1 MSCPSLLEMKIVA
14 EENGQM
20 KHTLHSRHLTMI
32 ALGGTIGTGLF
43 IASGSAITT
52 AGPGGSLIAYAV
64 MGIMVYFLMTSLA
77 EMATYNPR
85 SGSFTEY
92 ATRYVDPA
100 LGFAMGWNYWFC
112 GAITVALELS
122 TVGIVMNFWFPHV
135 PAWIFSI
142 IAFAII
148 FTINYLSVRTYGET
162 EFWLSLLK
170 VAAVVIFV
178 IVGILVIFGV
188 IGSGKALG
196 LRNFTY
202 KQAPFV
208 HGLLGIISAFVVS
221 GFSFQGTEMVGIAAG
236 ESKDPSESVPHAIK
250 ATFWRILLFYIL
262 TIFVIACILP
272 YTNKHLLSSDV
283 QDIVTSPFTLIFEDA
298 GLRYAAGIM
307 NFVILIAVLSSA
319 NSWLY
324 AISRIIYSQSMDGF
338 LWKGFRKVN
347 RRGVPINSF
356 LAMALLSLL
365 LWGLQFIGPNVY
377 NYLIGASSLG
387 GFMEWLGIAI
397 AHYRFRR
404 GFIKQGHSLD
414 EMAYHAGMFPFG
426 PIFAFILCIIV
437 IVGQDVSA
445 FAKLDWSN
453 ILITYMSVPAFI
465 LFYLGYKIINHT
477 HLVPLDKMKLK

>member
-1 MSCPSLLEMKIVA
+1 MAERNTGKI
-14 EENGQM
+14 

-52 AGPGGSLIAYAV
+52 AGPGGSLIAYLV

-92 ATRYVDPA
+92 AGRYVDPA

-122 TVGIVMNFWFPHV
+122 TVGIVMNFWFPHIA
-135 PAWIFSI
+135 AWIFSL
-142 IAFAII
+142 IAFVII
-148 FTINYLSVRTYGET
+148 FTINYFSVRAYGET

-170 VAAVVIFV
+170 VAAVIIFL
-178 IVGILVIFGV
+178 IVGALVIIGV
-188 IGSGKALG
+188 LGDQKFIGLH
-196 LRNFTY
+196 NFTY
-202 KQAPFV
+202 RKAPFV
-208 HGLLGIISAFVVS
+208 NGVPGIISAFVVS

-236 ESKDPSESVPHAIK
+236 ESKDPEKSVPHAIK

-283 QDIVTSPFTLIFEDA
+283 QDIVTSPFTLIFENA
-298 GLRYAAGIM
+298 GLHYAAGIM

-324 AISRIIYSQSMDGF
+324 AISRILYSQSTEGY
-338 LWKGFRKVN
+338 LWHGFRRVN
-347 RRGVPINSF
+347 QRGVPIVSF
-356 LAMALLSLL
+356 LVMAALSLG
-365 LWGLQFIGPNVY
+365 LWALQFIGPNVY
-377 NYLIGASSLG
+377 NYLISASSLG

-404 GFIKQGHSLD
+404 AFIAQGHDLSELK
-414 EMAYHAGMFPFG
+414 YHAGLFPFG
-426 PIFAFILCIIV
+426 PILAFVLCLIV
-437 IVGQDVSA
+437 IVGQNIPA
-445 FAKLDWSN
+445 FLKLDWSN
-453 ILITYMSVPAFI
+453 ILITYMSVPAF
-465 LFYLGYKIINHT
+465 LFFYLAYKLVRHT
-477 HLVPLDKMKLK
+477 HLVPLDQVKLK

>member
-1 MSCPSLLEMKIVA
+1 MNTDQS
-14 EENGQM
+14 NGHIH
-20 KHTLHSRHLTMI
+20 HTLQTRHLSMI

-52 AGPGGSLIAYAV
+52 AGPGGSLIAYFI

-135 PAWIFSI
+135 PSWIFSI
-142 IAFAII
+142 VAFIII
-148 FTINYLSVRTYGET
+148 FTINYFSVRTYGET
-162 EFWLSLLK
+162 EFWLALLK
-170 VAAVVIFV
+170 VAAVIIFV
-178 IVGILVIFGV
+178 IVGIAVILGWLGGHSA
-188 IGSGKALG
+188 IGLK
-196 LRNFTY
+196 NFTY

-208 HGLLGIISAFVVS
+208 HGVPGIISAFVVS

-236 ESKDPSESVPHAIK
+236 ESADPKHSVPTAIH
-250 ATFWRILLFYIL
+250 ATFWRILLFYIC

-272 YTNKHLLSSDV
+272 YTNKNLLSSDV
-283 QDIVTSPFTLIFEDA
+283 TDIIKSPFTLIFQYA

-324 AISRIIYSQSMDGF
+324 AITRITYSQSMDGF
-338 LWKGFRKVN
+338 LWKRLRRIN
-347 RRGVPINSF
+347 HRGVPIISF
-356 LAMALLSLL
+356 LAMSFLSLA
-365 LWGLQFIGPNVY
+365 LWALQFIGPNVY
-377 NYLIGASSLG
+377 NYLISASSLG

-404 GFIKQGHSLD
+404 GFIKQGHTLD
-414 EMAYHAGMFPFG
+414 ELNYHAGLFPFG
-426 PIFAFILCIIV
+426 PIFAFILCVLV
-437 IVGQDVSA
+437 IAGQNIDA
-445 FAKLDWSN
+445 FVKLNWSN
-453 ILITYMSVPAFI
+453 ILITYMSVPLFI
-465 LFYLGYKIINHT
+465 IVYLGYKWICHS
-477 HLVPLDKMKLK
+477 HLVPLTEMKLK

>member
-1 MSCPSLLEMKIVA
+1 MDQKPTEGHIHHSL
-14 EENGQM
+14 Q
-20 KHTLHSRHLTMI
+20 TRHLSMI

-52 AGPGGSLIAYAV
+52 AGPGGSLIAYFIMGV
-64 MGIMVYFLMTSLA
+64 MVFFLMTSLA

-122 TVGIVMNFWFPHV
+122 TVGIVMNFWFPHI
-135 PAWIFSI
+135 PSWIFSLL
-142 IAFAII
+142 AFIII
-148 FTINYLSVRTYGET
+148 FTINYFSVKTYGET
-162 EFWLSLLK
+162 EFWLALLK

-178 IVGILVIFGV
+178 IVGVLVIFGLV
-188 IGSGKALG
+188 GGHPALG
-196 LRNFTY
+196 LHNFTY

-208 HGLLGIISAFVVS
+208 NGIPGIISAFVVS

-236 ESKDPSESVPHAIK
+236 ESADPKRSVPVAIHS
-250 ATFWRILLFYIL
+250 TFWRILLFYVC
-262 TIFVIACILP
+262 TIFVIACVLP
-272 YTNKHLLSSDV
+272 YTDKNLLSSDV
-283 QDIVTSPFTLIFEDA
+283 TDIVTSPFTLIFQYA

-324 AISRIIYSQSMDGF
+324 AITRILFSQSADGL
-338 LWKGFRKVN
+338 LWHGFKKIN
-347 RRGVPINSF
+347 FRGVPIVSF
-356 LAMALLSLL
+356 ITMSILSLA
-365 LWGLQFIGPNVY
+365 LWALQFIGPNVY
-377 NYLIGASSLG
+377 NYLIAASSLG

-404 GFIKQGHSLD
+404 GFIKQGHTLD
-414 EMAYHAGMFPFG
+414 ELDYHASLFPFG

-437 IVGQDVSA
+437 IAGQNVDA
-445 FAKLDWSN
+445 FIKLDWSN
-453 ILITYMSVPAFI
+453 ILITYMSVPLFI
-465 LFYLGYKIINHT
+465 LFYLGYKLLYHT
-477 HLVPLDKMKLK
+477 HLVPLDQMKLK

>member
-1 MSCPSLLEMKIVA
+1 MDKS
-14 EENGQM
+14 ENGKI

-52 AGPGGSLIAYAV
+52 AGPGGSLVAYLI
-64 MGIMVYFLMTSLA
+64 MGIMVYFMMTGLA
-77 EMATYNPR
+77 EMATYNPC

-92 ATRYVDPA
+92 AGAYVDPA

-135 PAWIFSI
+135 PAWIFSL
-142 IAFAII
+142 IAFAIV
-148 FTINYLSVRTYGET
+148 FTINYFSVRVYGET

-170 VAAVVIFV
+170 VVAVIIFL
-178 IVGILVIFGV
+178 IVGVLVIFGV
-188 IGSGKALG
+188 LGNHHMIG

-202 KQAPFV
+202 KKAPFV
-208 HGLLGIISAFVVS
+208 NGFLGIISAFVVS

-236 ESKDPSESVPHAIK
+236 ESKNPEESVPHAIE

-272 YTNKHLLSSDV
+272 YTDKHLLSSDV
-283 QDIVTSPFTLIFEDA
+283 TDIVTSPFTLIFENA
-298 GLRYAAGIM
+298 GLHYAAGIM

-324 AISRIIYSQSMDGF
+324 AISRILYSQSAQGY
-338 LWKGFRKVN
+338 LWHGFRKIN
-347 RRGVPINSF
+347 QRGVPIVSF
-356 LAMALLSLL
+356 VVMAMLSLG
-365 LWGLQFIGPNVY
+365 LWALQFIGPNVY
-377 NYLIGASSLG
+377 NYLISASSLG
-387 GFMEWLGIAI
+387 GFMEWLGMAI

-404 GFIKQGHSLD
+404 AFIAQGHDLS
-414 EMAYHAGMFPFG
+414 EMKYHAGFFPFG
-426 PIFAFILCIIV
+426 SILAFVLCVVV
-437 IVGQDVSA
+437 IVGQNIPA
-445 FAKLDWSN
+445 FIHLDWSS
-453 ILITYMSVPAFI
+453 ILITYMSVPAFLI
-465 LFYLGYKIINHT
+465 FYFGYKVVYRT
-477 HLVPLDKMKLK
+477 HLIPLDKVKLR

>member
-1 MSCPSLLEMKIVA
+1 MAK
-14 EENGQM
+14 ENGQI

-52 AGPGGSLIAYAV
+52 AGPGGSLVAYAV

-100 LGFAMGWNYWFC
+100 LGFAMGWNYWFG

-135 PAWIFSI
+135 PSWIFSLA
-142 IAFAII
+142 AFVII
-148 FTINYLSVRTYGET
+148 FIINYLSVRTYGET

-170 VAAVVIFV
+170 VAAVLIFLV
-178 IVGILVIFGV
+178 VGVLVILGV
-188 IGSGKALG
+188 LGPHQAIG

-202 KQAPFV
+202 RQAPFV
-208 HGLLGIISAFVVS
+208 HGIPGVISAFVVS

-236 ESKDPSESVPHAIK
+236 ESKDPSTSVPHAIK

-298 GLRYAAGIM
+298 RLRYAAGIM

-324 AISRIIYSQSMDGF
+324 AISRIIYSQSVDGF
-338 LWKGFRKVN
+338 LWRGFRKVN
-347 RRGVPINSF
+347 QRGVPIASF
-356 LAMALLSLL
+356 LIMAALSLAI
-365 LWGLQFIGPNVY
+365 WGLQFIGPDVY

-414 EMAYHAGMFPFG
+414 ELNYHAGFFPLG
-426 PIFAFILCIIV
+426 PIFAFVLCLVVIL
-437 IVGQDVSA
+437 GQDISA
-445 FAKLDWSN
+445 FTHLDWSN
-453 ILITYMSVPAFI
+453 LLITYMSVPTFI
-465 LFYLGYKIINHT
+465 IFYLAYKITHHT
-477 HLVPLDKMKLK
+477 HLVPLDQMKLK